1 MSVERHNVE
10 HVGAAL
16 AVIGSLWLA
25 ASCAA
30 AWGGTASAEPD
41 MLAVLADM
49 AVQAHQFKAEKL
61 HALGVAGLS
70 ALLDE
75 LLPDTAGPKKLR
87 VAASAVAQ
95 MIERL
100 GSNSSRVRETATAE
114 LLEVGPAAAPWLSA
128 AARSG
133 DAEVRWRATYILR
146 SWEARKWDDKSIY
159 LPAFAVYASG
169 IRDEARLKELL
180 RRTVLAFDAGLPD
193 GGRCAILGVC
203 VRAIVASGDDRYTDQ
218 LQPLLKHGDVQV
230 AVLVTA
236 SVGEATGSLP
246 QGRYFPRLLLDAL
259 RADREEVV
267 SAAIGWA
274 ENCGDSSRRAEI
286 ERLLIA
292 IFQGTNEQLKFQVCS
307 PLMHRHHYAP
317 ARDYLL
323 QQAQSTDLNH
333 RYMALSWLCNPR
345 QPGAAPDEKTLKTL
359 GELLESKDAHTRYM
373 AVCALSTY
381 TGEEVVKRLIDMLAD
396 ANQIIPNELRNRLRQ
411 QPDKAM
417 LRRLLAQAAK
427 NHDKEKV
434 RQQAAALLRD
444 LEERQ

>member
-1 MSVERHNVE
+1 
-10 HVGAAL
+10 L
-16 AVIGSLWLA
+16 IGSLWLA
-25 ASCAA
+25 AACAA
-30 AWGGTASAEPD
+30 AFGGTGPAEPD
-41 MLAVLADM
+41 MLAILADM
-49 AVQAHQFKAEKL
+49 AVQEHRFKPEKL
-61 HALGVAGLS
+61 HSLGVAGLS

-87 VAASAVAQ
+87 LPAGAVEQ
-95 MIERL
+95 LIERL

-114 LLEVGPAAAPWLSA
+114 LLAVGPAAGPWVSA
-128 AARSG
+128 AARSA
-133 DAEVRWRATYILR
+133 DAEVRWRATHILR

-159 LPAFAVYASG
+159 LPAFAMYASG
-169 IRDEARLKELL
+169 IHDEPRLKELL
-180 RRTVLAFDAGLPD
+180 RRTAMAFDAGLPD
-193 GGRCAILGVC
+193 GGRGAILGVC
-203 VRAIVASGDDRYTDQ
+203 IRAIVAAGDDRYTDL

-236 SVGEATGSLP
+236 SVGEATNSLP

-259 RADREEVV
+259 QSDREEVV

-274 ENCGDSSRRAEI
+274 ENCGDGSRKAEV

-292 IFQGTNEQLKFQVCS
+292 VFQGTNEQLKSQVCS
-307 PLMHRHHYAP
+307 PLMHRYHYAA

-323 QQAQSTDLNH
+323 QRAQSTDLNQ
-333 RYMALSWLCNPR
+333 RYMALSWLCNSR

-359 GELLESKDAHTRYM
+359 GDLLESKDAHTRYM
-373 AVCALSTY
+373 AVCALATY

-396 ANQIIPNELRNRLRQ
+396 ANQIIPNELSNRLRQ

-417 LRRLLAQAAK
+417 LRRLLAHAAK
-427 NHDKEKV
+427 NHAQEKV

-444 LEERQ
+444 LEPQH